1 MATKN
6 IGFVADLVGAAQ
18 IRGVDAV
25 VRVLSIGDPIYDGDV
40 LSTGPGAN
48 ILLEFFNGNQ
58 LKLDE
63 NVELL
68 LDVTVS
74 NGLDAFPDDLVDS
87 LTQLRGL
94 AAEEIEEVVDEAG
107 EEGLDANASSRDYAQ
122 DVQPTAIYSR
132 EASEG
137 VVDTPG
143 GPLDF
148 SGSVFTT
155 QDSSELVGFS
165 ESETGEVPSLPSSP
179 PPSLPSSPPPSYGS
193 VDVDVVAN
201 DTDVDGTIDPT
212 TVVITSGPS
221 NGTVSVNG
229 TTGVVTYTPNA
240 DYFGADSFSYTVAD
254 DVGNTSDPAAVNLT
268 ITNVNDAPVAVVDT
282 GATDQDAILSV
293 PAGTGVL
300 SNDTDLDGDTLIVS
314 AVNGVAASVGN
325 PITLASGASLTLNA
339 DGSYD
344 YDPNGA
350 FAGLAVGATN
360 TDSFDYTVSD
370 GNGDSD
376 FATVTITLTGTN
388 NNAPVATDD
397 TDATDQNTP
406 ILGSSVL
413 TNDIAAVFGEVV
425 AAGHGQ
431 RRRIVR
437 ARDRDRRRGKITAA
451 VTVDDSIREA
461 ISVGDAVGETIEGA
475 VRVVVIAT
483 IRPQS

>member
-1 MATKN
+1 
-6 IGFVADLVGAAQ
+6 
-18 IRGVDAV
+18 
-25 VRVLSIGDPIYDGDV
+25 
-40 LSTGPGAN
+40 
-48 ILLEFFNGNQ
+48 
-58 LKLDE
+58 
-63 NVELL
+63 
-68 LDVTVS
+68 
-74 NGLDAFPDDLVDS
+74 
-87 LTQLRGL
+87 
-94 AAEEIEEVVDEAG
+94 
-107 EEGLDANASSRDYAQ
+107 
-122 DVQPTAIYSR
+122 
-132 EASEG
+132 
-137 VVDTPG
+137 
-143 GPLDF
+143 
-148 SGSVFTT
+148 
-155 QDSSELVGFS
+155 
-165 ESETGEVPSLPSSP
+165 
-179 PPSLPSSPPPSYGS
+179 
-193 VDVDVVAN
+193 
-201 DTDVDGTIDPT
+201 
-212 TVVITSGPS
+212 
-221 NGTVSVNG
+221 VNG

-413 TNDIAAVFGEVV
+413 TNDSDPDGDVLTVSEVNGVAGDVGIPITLASGALLTLRADGSYDYDPNGAFDSLADGVTNTDSFSYTVIDSNGGSDFATATITITGTNDAPTLTVTSSNNFTEDSGNVVGDVV
-425 AAGHGQ
+425 ATYTTN
-431 RRRIVR
+431 
-437 ARDRDRRRGKITAA
+437 D
-451 VTVDDSIREA
+451 EE
-461 ISVGDAVGETIEGA
+461 GDT
-475 VRVVVIAT
+475 
-483 IRPQS
+483 P